1 MTAKLGLMK
10 EVLSQL
16 RKLPNKISKGLDR
29 FMVDFQK
36 DPTDPRLY
44 VHKLDHTM
52 VDNKVWGAKLPD
64 GYRAILV
71 KPEIGNN
78 WVLAYVDTH
87 DNAYNWAKNKRFEMH
102 TQTGVF
108 QIYDVVEAQ
117 ERIAEATFQH
127 LPSVAEYPLNNLSD
141 EELFLAGLPKAL
153 IPAIRAVKSDEGFE
167 ALAEYIPPECR
178 EVLYCI
184 AAGMT
189 LDEALE
195 ETLGGKPGETNPLPT
210 SEGDFTN
217 LSESP
222 TSGLIILDQGE
233 EVLSRALSRS
243 LEEWRVFLHPSQRSI
258 VYNNARGP
266 MKITGT
272 AGTGKT
278 VALLHRA
285 VHLAQELSKS
295 GSNDEGVLLLTFT
308 MNLAYNLKEQLRALD
323 QDAASRITVTHL
335 YGFARTLCQRTD
347 WRGEVKFPDEL
358 SEFWD
363 DETITKTIN
372 EEKCPLT
379 PPELMQEFERI
390 IDPLGI
396 ATEEEYLT
404 AVRSGVPRLKREQ
417 RKQVWQVMVR
427 FFDKLRSRGD
437 MLTPNGTVRHAYLAL
452 EHLREHGE
460 DKRKQILSMRYPYV
474 LVDEV
479 QDLSLVALRFLT
491 ALPVS
496 LSSPNC
502 LTLAGDGHQRLYRHK
517 VSLRRVGIEVQGR
530 SRRLKINY
538 RTTDEIRKWGQS
550 VLRNQPI
557 DDLDDNKADIRG
569 DRSVMHGP
577 QPEIVKVT
585 DKSKATRIIGDW
597 VERLHTEHSIEYYA
611 ICIVSNDEGVISHLA
626 DRKIPFN
633 RIRAKEPDYG
643 SKEPGV
649 RIGTVERIK
658 GLEFRAVC
666 LTGVKQI
673 PEDAPDALHE
683 RCKWYVAATRA
694 REYLLVLEE

>member
-1 MTAKLGLMK
+1 MTAKIGLTK
-10 EVLSQL
+10 DILSQL
-16 RKLPNKISKGLDR
+16 KRLPNKISKALDR
-29 FMVDFQK
+29 FIVDFQK

-44 VHKLDHTM
+44 VHKLEQTM
-52 VDNKVWGAKLPD
+52 ADDKVRGAKLPD
-64 GYRAILV
+64 GYRAILI
-71 KPEIGNN
+71 KPEVGNN
-78 WVLAYVDTH
+78 WVLAYIDTH
-87 DNAYNWAKNKRFEMH
+87 DAAYNWARNKRFEMH

-108 QIYDVVEAQ
+108 QIYDVAEAQ
-117 ERIAEATFQH
+117 ERIADESFQH
-127 LPSVAEYPLNNLSD
+127 LPKTAEYPLSTLTD
-141 EELFLAGLPKAL
+141 EELFLAGVPKSL
-153 IPAIRAVKSDEGFE
+153 IPAIRAVESDEGFE

-178 EVLYCI
+178 DVLYCI
-184 AAGMT
+184 ASGMT
-189 LDEALE
+189 LDDALE
-195 ETLGGKPGETNPLPT
+195 ETLGAKPGATSPLPA
-210 SEGDFTN
+210 SEGDFTT
-217 LSESP
+217 LPESP
-222 TSGLIILDQGE
+222 ASGLIILEEGE

-243 LEEWRVFLHPSQRSI
+243 LEEWRVFLHPSQKSI
-258 VYNNARGP
+258 VYRNAKGP

-285 VHLAQELSKS
+285 VHLARELEKS
-295 GSNDEGVLLLTFT
+295 GSHDEGVLLLTFT
-308 MNLAYNLKEQLRALD
+308 MNLAYNLKEQLKVLD
-323 QDAASRITVTHL
+323 QEAASRITVTHL

-358 SEFWD
+358 SEFW
-363 DETITKTIN
+363 N
-372 EEKCPLT
+372 EESVSRAINDHKCRLSLS
-379 PPELMQEFERI
+379 ELKQEFERI

-404 AVRSGVPRLKREQ
+404 AVRSGVPRLQRDERKR
-417 RKQVWQVMVR
+417 VWQVMLR
-427 FFDKLRSRGD
+427 FFDALRSRGD
-437 MLTPNGTVRHAYLAL
+437 VLTPNGTVRHAYLAL
-452 EHLREHGE
+452 EQLRTHGE
-460 DKRKQILSMRYPYV
+460 DRRKQILSMRYPYV

-479 QDLSLVALRFLT
+479 QDLSLAALRFLT

-496 LSSPNC
+496 LTSPNC

-517 VSLRRVGIEVQGR
+517 VSLRRVGIDVQGR

-550 VLRNQPI
+550 ILQNQQI
-557 DDLDDNKADIRG
+557 DDLDDNVADIRG

-577 QPEIVKVT
+577 APEIVKVT
-585 DKSKATRIIGDW
+585 EKTRMTTIGDW
-597 VERLHTEHSIEYYA
+597 IERLHTRQNVEYHA

-626 DRKIPFN
+626 ERKIPCC

-649 RIGTVERIK
+649 RTGSVERIK

-666 LTGVKQI
+666 LSGFTHI
-673 PEDAPDALHE
+673 PDDAPDALHE
-683 RCKWYVAATRA
+683 RCKWYVGATRA